1 LTASEKTRSESLV
14 SLVLWKSSSKNL
26 RWCRFFKVD
35 EIYWIFVFKSK
46 FCKISPRDLKEANCS
61 KHSKGWK
68 SCIGLLV
75 RSSLRASMLARELI
89 PSQRY
94 FKPLLLSL
102 LFDNNNSIF
111 WRNKNLLNT
120 YEIYLASK
128 SSNISLLRSRWRYS
142 SWFSSESALLSVTC

>member
-46 FCKISPRDLKEANCS
+46 FCKISLRDLKEAHCF
-61 KHSKGWK
+61 KQSKGWK
-68 SCIGLLV
+68 SNIWLLV
-75 RSSLRASMLARELI
+75 RSSLRASRLARELI

-94 FKPLLLSL
+94 FKPFSLSL

-111 WRNKNLLNT
+111 WRNNNLLNA
-120 YEIYLASK
+120 YESYLASK